1 MQYIYIC
8 AGCSKNSKF
17 VEQKQR
23 VLASFGTEEMLYE
36 PNIWLKLL
44 EINLNMQ
51 YLAKYLGN
59 VLENCSNDIPSN
71 EIRIRR
77 GPLVH
82 IYNIIFSCFINLN

>member
-17 VEQKQR
+17 VKQKQR

-36 PNIWLKLL
+36 PNIWLKLV
-44 EINLNMQ
+44 EINLKMQ